1 MMPGWREFGS
11 SGELKACWRPRNDK
25 EAEQDRDTTIYTR
38 TESTRKERTHRSTL
52 SLNGTFNIHC
62 LHETSQ
68 DFFWLEW
75 TGYEGSVVVGRLE
88 NECECFGHVIGKVM
102 SQQSHSTRELE

>member
-1 MMPGWREFGS
+1 MNLGAVENSRLAGDQEMIKRQSRTGI
-11 SGELKACWRPRNDK
+11 
-25 EAEQDRDTTIYTR
+25 QQYTR

-88 NECECFGHVIGKVM
+88 NECECFGHIIGKVM